1 MDDTPTDTAADTPA
15 RDAVLA
21 RALRFG
27 LTTAADVHAH
37 VCPGVSLNAVRKAL
51 AKLVEAGWLAAHPL
65 PARDK
70 YYVPGKA
77 AVLELGLDPRKSGAF
92 GPQALPTRLGILL
105 YCSRHPVT
113 KPTADEFKRQ
123 FTDLCRPGLPATNYV
138 IEPGERFRVGWL
150 HVDHG
155 AEPPKVVAKLRG
167 VIADRRALPAFRAAM
182 LAGEFFVAVLVPTDG
197 RGDHLRRA
205 YARHALRLIEVTFV
219 TVPELL
225 PLLVTEG

>member
-1 MDDTPTDTAADTPA
+1 M
-15 RDAVLA
+15 
-21 RALRFG
+21 
-27 LTTAADVHAH
+27 
-37 VCPGVSLNAVRKAL
+37 SLNAARKAL
-51 AKLVEAGWLAAHPL
+51 AKLVESGWLAVHPL

-70 YYVPGKA
+70 YFVPGRA

-92 GPQALPTRLGILL
+92 GPQALPTRLAILL
-105 YCSRHPVT
+105 YCARHTVT

-123 FTDLCRPGLPATNYV
+123 LTDLCRPGLAATNHV
-138 IEPGERFRVGWL
+138 IAPGERFRVGWL

-155 AEPPKVVAKLRG
+155 AEPARVVAKLRG
-167 VIADRRALPAFRAAM
+167 VIAARRALPAFRAAM

-197 RGDHLRRA
+197 RGAHLRRA
-205 YARHALRLIEVTFV
+205 YARHVMRLIDVTFV

>member
-1 MDDTPTDTAADTPA
+1 MSDPTDTPPADA
-15 RDAVLA
+15 VRDAVLA

-37 VCPGVSLNAVRKAL
+37 VCPDIGLNAVRKAL
-51 AKLVEAGWLAAHPL
+51 AKLVGAGWLAAHPL
-65 PARDK
+65 PGRDK
-70 YYVPGKA
+70 YFVPGRA

-92 GPQALPTRLGILL
+92 GPQALPARIGVLL
-105 YCSRHPVT
+105 YCARHPVS

-123 FTDLCRPGLPATNYV
+123 FTDLCRPGLPAGNYV
-138 IEPGERFRVGWL
+138 IERGDRLRVGWL

-155 AEPPKVVAKLRG
+155 AEPAKVVAKLRA
-167 VIADRRALPAFRAAM
+167 VVADRAALPAFKAAM

-197 RGDHLRRA
+197 RGDRLRRA
-205 YARHALRLIEVTFV
+205 YARHALRLIDVTFV

-225 PLLVTEG
+225 PLLVTEA

>member
-1 MDDTPTDTAADTPA
+1 MDDPT
-15 RDAVLA
+15 RDAILA
-21 RALRFG
+21 RAVRFG
-27 LTTAADVHAH
+27 LTTAEDVHAH
-37 VCPGVSLNAVRKAL
+37 VCPGVGLNAVRKAL

-65 PARDK
+65 PNRDK
-70 YYVPGKA
+70 YFVPGKA
-77 AVLELGLDPRKSGAF
+77 AVLELGLDPRKAGAF
-92 GPQALPTRLGILL
+92 GPQALPARLGVLL
-105 YCSRHPVT
+105 YCGRHPVT
-113 KPTADEFKRQ
+113 KPTADEFRRQ
-123 FTDLCRPGLPATNYV
+123 FADLCRPGLSAANYV

-155 AEPPKVVAKLRG
+155 ADPPKVTAKLRTL
-167 VIADRRALPAFRAAM
+167 VRDRRELPAFRAAM

-205 YARHALRLIEVTFV
+205 YARRPMRGIDVTFV